1 MLRTIGQVIN
11 EVRREKRVS
20 LAEIVALGIS
30 KSRYYRF
37 IEGEID
43 MSMIDMMSI
52 MDALTISFS
61 ELGLLTGKSRFQDIS
76 IRWLMN
82 ADINELTQRTQG
94 VDDQDTDFRKLLFQ
108 AVVALRKGESMQEA
122 VTQMYERLVT
132 IDIFTL
138 LDIVAF
144 AVIAPELTVGQFKR
158 LYLCY
163 ARSMSNFQNYLT
175 NDMYDA
181 VLTIHLAAVDKLL
194 VQPEN
199 RSYDNSMFVIET
211 ILNQY
216 SEPQFMELRI
226 LQQMMQLFK
235 TTVEGLLYT
244 TTSRMTILL
253 LAVKNQHVETVKT
266 RLISV
271 DLLPL
276 WNEIQVSTASFW
288 IRRHEHDAFPRFS
301 TLPPEEL
308 FEHFGDV
315 LRRIMKQKH
324 ITPGMAVDAGI
335 STYKLYRTY
344 NETHY
349 LELEELITLMRLV
362 DLMPSDIDAVMR
374 RRVINVTNSTWHQYN
389 WQHVNPLGYDAMARS
404 MEKLYEET
412 HLRKDLE
419 AYFEF
424 KSLDGLFVRR
434 NWLQGDAADELSKK
448 IGNEL
453 MGMEVWHA
461 AEFRVMRYALLHV
474 DTKAGVE
481 MWSRSIRKA
490 LNEADQQYIQH
501 NAVLDIYE
509 WAILRAMLLH
519 NKELAK
525 SLLKESRVVNNN
537 PADVPLFGRGQRRLF
552 ELYEDLIDEVP
563 TARRQLQEH
572 LSDFVI
578 LSGDSKFTDAYQKI
592 LRPYWEK

>member
-30 KSRYYRF
+30 KLRYYRF

-82 ADINELTQRTQG
+82 ADINELTQRAQG

-271 DLLPL
+271 D
-276 WNEIQVSTASFW
+276 
-288 IRRHEHDAFPRFS
+288 
-301 TLPPEEL
+301 
-308 FEHFGDV
+308 
-315 LRRIMKQKH
+315 
-324 ITPGMAVDAGI
+324 
-335 STYKLYRTY
+335 
-344 NETHY
+344 
-349 LELEELITLMRLV
+349 
-362 DLMPSDIDAVMR
+362 
-374 RRVINVTNSTWHQYN
+374 
-389 WQHVNPLGYDAMARS
+389 
-404 MEKLYEET
+404 
-412 HLRKDLE
+412 
-419 AYFEF
+419 
-424 KSLDGLFVRR
+424 
-434 NWLQGDAADELSKK
+434 
-448 IGNEL
+448 
-453 MGMEVWHA
+453 
-461 AEFRVMRYALLHV
+461 
-474 DTKAGVE
+474 
-481 MWSRSIRKA
+481 
-490 LNEADQQYIQH
+490 
-501 NAVLDIYE
+501 
-509 WAILRAMLLH
+509 
-519 NKELAK
+519 
-525 SLLKESRVVNNN
+525 
-537 PADVPLFGRGQRRLF
+537 
-552 ELYEDLIDEVP
+552 
-563 TARRQLQEH
+563 
-572 LSDFVI
+572 
-578 LSGDSKFTDAYQKI
+578 
-592 LRPYWEK
+592 